1 MADINFD
8 CPHCGH
14 NLEVSERGA
23 GLTVACPECSKNI
36 KIPIPAPELLMRDII
51 FNCGSCGQPLKAA
64 PDMAGQLIDCP
75 ACKKPTEIP
84 FPPRPTPPT
93 PTRPA
98 ARSTPIPKPP
108 SQRLVPGTGTSDPS
122 APAATSPG
130 LVTECDGMVSDTAE
144 SCPHCGAKVG
154 AVGNR
159 TQVTSQSSGG
169 AYGFGW
175 FLIAVGIAA
184 IIGGLIL
191 NPRCTDQAKMFKDK
205 ADEMYSRYANCK
217 YPSISKSYYKLWGKY
232 LLDAD
237 KARTKGELMIVLA
250 VSGGFVIALGGWLIT
265 RKKS

>member
-75 ACKKPTEIP
+75 ACEKPTEIP
-84 FPPRPTPPT
+84 FPSRPTPPT
-93 PTRPA
+93 QTRPA
-98 ARSTPIPKPP
+98 AKSTPIPQTP
-108 SQRLVPGTGTSDPS
+108 SQRLVPGTGMA
-122 APAATSPG
+122 APVASVATS
-130 LVTECDGMVSDTAE
+130 SDLSTDHR
-144 SCPHCGAKVG
+144 SH
-154 AVGNR
+154 
-159 TQVTSQSSGG
+159 VTSPSSSSGG
-169 AYGFGW
+169 LGW

-184 IIGGLIL
+184 IIFGLIL
-191 NPRCTDQAKMFKDK
+191 NQRCTDQAKMFKDK
-205 ADEMYSRYANCK
+205 ADEIYSERERLSK
-217 YPSISKSYYKLWGKY
+217 YYDKYFGKY
-232 LLDAD
+232 LLDAR
-237 KARTKGELMIVLA
+237 KAKAKGEWMIVLA

-265 RKKS
+265 QKKS

>member
-23 GLTVACPECSKNI
+23 GLTVACPECAKNI

-64 PDMAGQLIDCP
+64 PEIAGQLIDCP
-75 ACKKPTEIP
+75 ACNQSAEIP

-93 PTRPA
+93 PTRTV
-98 ARSTPIPKPP
+98 ARNKPIPKPL
-108 SQRLVPGTGTSDPS
+108 SQRQVPGTGMA
-122 APAATSPG
+122 APVASVATS
-130 LVTECDGMVSDTAE
+130 SDLSTDHR
-144 SCPHCGAKVG
+144 SH
-154 AVGNR
+154 
-159 TQVTSQSSGG
+159 VTSPSSSSGG
-169 AYGFGW
+169 LGW

-184 IIGGLIL
+184 IIFGLIL
-191 NPRCTDQAKMFKDK
+191 NQRCTDQAKMFKDK
-205 ADEMYSRYANCK
+205 ADELYSK
-217 YPSISKSYYKLWGKY
+217 YRKYIGESPGLSKHYDKYGGKY

>member
-36 KIPIPAPELLMRDII
+36 EIPIPAPELLMRDII

-75 ACKKPTEIP
+75 SCKKPTEIP
-84 FPPRPTPPT
+84 FASGLTPAT
-93 PTRPA
+93 PTSSA

-108 SQRLVPGTGTSDPS
+108 SQKQVPGTGMA
-122 APAATSPG
+122 APVASVATS
-130 LVTECDGMVSDTAE
+130 SDLSTDHR
-144 SCPHCGAKVG
+144 SH
-154 AVGNR
+154 
-159 TQVTSQSSGG
+159 VTSPSSSSGG
-169 AYGFGW
+169 LGW

-184 IIGGLIL
+184 IILGLIL
-191 NPRCTDQAKMFKDK
+191 NQRCTDQAKMFKDE
-205 ADEMYSRYANCK
+205 ADEMYSRYANCE
-217 YPSISKSYYKLWGKY
+217 YPSVRKGYDKLWGKY
-232 LLDAD
+232 LLDAR
-237 KARTKGELMIVLA
+237 KAKAKGEWMIVLA

-265 RKKS
+265 PKKS